1 MVMPASSK
9 VTSRRDGSVFISED
23 IMNTPMAAQ
32 PYNPSNLF
40 DFICM
45 RYGAKTD
52 VQLAMLLGVGNPL
65 ICKMRRRVL
74 PVSGSLLIRIHEI
87 TGISIRELK
96 ETMNDR
102 RSKQRASKN
111 KLVNGRAKRR
121 DFAVH
126 EYG

>member
-1 MVMPASSK
+1 
-9 VTSRRDGSVFISED
+9 
-23 IMNTPMAAQ
+23 MNTTIVAHS
-32 PYNPSNLF
+32 YNPSNLF
-40 DFICM
+40 DFLSR
-45 RYGAKTD
+45 RYGTKTD
-52 VQLAMLLGVGNPL
+52 VQLAILLGVGSPV

-96 ETMNDR
+96 ETMCDR

-111 KLVNGRAKRR
+111 KLVDGRARR
-121 DFAVH
+121 SVPAVH